1 MDIGQIKQKIKQNDF
16 LRKLVLYSITSSK
29 NPRPRYWVKWF
40 INPWVH
46 KKGEVLSSVG
56 EDPALTY
63 SLGISSR

>member
-46 KKGEVLSSVG
+46 KKGRGSAGKMSGLRSSAG
-56 EDPALTY
+56 LF
-63 SLGISSR
+63 L